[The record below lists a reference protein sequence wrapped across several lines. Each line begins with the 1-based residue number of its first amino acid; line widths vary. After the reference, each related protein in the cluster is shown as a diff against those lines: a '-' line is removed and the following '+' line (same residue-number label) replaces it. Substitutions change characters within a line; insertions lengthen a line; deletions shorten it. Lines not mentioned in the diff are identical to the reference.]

1 VRLFRPRRPW
11 DSYTYWALDLET
23 GGLDRRRDPI
33 LAVGMVPI
41 RGGTVRLGESFRT
54 LVRPGGGRIDPESV
68 RAHQLLREDVEAAPA
83 LARVLPE
90 VDRRIGAG
98 VLLVHHA
105 AVDVEF
111 LRRDFRAVG
120 LPWPEPRVV
129 DTARLL
135 LRIGRATHPHLPD
148 DQQPLQLARARA
160 AYGLPEYQAHDP
172 LADAVAT
179 AELFLVL
186 RAVLGARTVRDLR

>member
-1 VRLFRPRRPW
+1 MLFGRRRPW
-11 DSYTYWALDLET
+11 DAFTYWALDLET
-23 GGLDRRRDPI
+23 GGLDRRSDPI

-41 RGGTVRLGESFRT
+41 RGGTVRLGEAFRS
-54 LVRPGGGRIDPESV
+54 LVRPAGGRIDPASIH
-68 RAHQLLREDVEAAPA
+68 AHQLLRDELEAAPPLELV
-83 LARVLPE
+83 LAE

-105 AVDVEF
+105 AIDVAF
-111 LRRDFRAVG
+111 LRRDYRAVG
-120 LPWPEPRVV
+120 LRWPEPSVV

-135 LRIGRATHPHLPD
+135 LRIGRATHPELPD
-148 DQQPLQLARARA
+148 EQRPLQLGKARA
-160 AYGLPEYQAHDP
+160 AWGLPEYQAHDA

-186 RAVLGARTVRDLR
+186 RAALGARHVRDLR

>member
-1 VRLFRPRRPW
+1 VLFRPRRPW
-11 DSYTYWALDLET
+11 DSFTYWALDLET
-23 GGLDRRRDPI
+23 GGLDRGRDPI

-41 RGGTVRLGESFRT
+41 RGGTVRLGEAFRT
-54 LVRPGGGRIDPESV
+54 LVQPGPGRIDPASV
-68 RAHQLLREDVEAAPA
+68 VAHQLVREEVEHAPP
-83 LARVLPE
+83 LERVLPE

-98 VLLVHHA
+98 ILLVHHA
-105 AVDVEF
+105 GIDVPF
-111 LRRDFRAVG
+111 LKRDFRAVG
-120 LPWPEPRVV
+120 LRWPEPRVV

-135 LRIGRATHPHLPD
+135 RRIGRATHPDLPD
-148 DQQPLQLARARA
+148 DQHPLQLARARE
-160 AYGLPEYQAHDP
+160 AYGLPEYQAHDA